1 MKKINVEKIISVSG
15 ISGLFKIISNGTKGV
30 IVENITDK
38 KRTIVLNNSKI
49 FALDTIRIFV
59 NDGELPVNEALYKV
73 YETLN
78 GGAAPHHKNASDE
91 EIKSVFEK
99 SIPEYDREK
108 VHLNN
113 MRKLFQF
120 YNVLHEANMLEV
132 IEDEESESN
141 SERDEKSKI
150 VTDKASSLEKQE
162 VAEVTTEETP
172 APKKRGRK
180 KKSDNENQ

>member
-1 MKKINVEKIISVSG
+1 MKKIKVEKIIAVSG
-15 ISGLFKIISNGTKGV
+15 MPGLFKIISNGTKGV

-49 FALDTIRIFV
+49 FALDAIRIFV
-59 NDGELPVNEALYKV
+59 NDDELPINEALYKV

-99 SIPEYDREK
+99 SIPEYDKEK

-113 MRKLFQF
+113 MRKLFQW
-120 YNVLHEANMLEV
+120 YNILHAANLLEVVEDEMSGNNAAKEEKNVLSDNV
-132 IEDEESESN
+132 
-141 SERDEKSKI
+141 
-150 VTDKASSLEKQE
+150 ASPEKQE
-162 VAEVTTEETP
+162 VEEVTTDAP

-180 KKSDNENQ
+180 KKSEDDNK